1 VIFAQMPDLWVL
13 VLALAIDLTLGE
25 PPNAVHPVVWM
36 GNLIALFM
44 KAPVYP
50 NRSRAFQFVYGCI
63 VALFTAA
70 LFGLGAYFLLA
81 FLKGINVIAY
91 VLVGAVLLKTSFSVK
106 ALRGA
111 ALKVKH
117 LLVASKLPEAR
128 SAVRALVGRATAD
141 LDEKQIVSATV
152 ESVAENSCDSFVAPL
167 FYFLFLGVPGA
178 LAYRAINTLDNSIG
192 FRGKYEYLG
201 KFAARLDDVANFIPA
216 RISAF
221 IFVLAALV
229 CRKDAAGAWRT
240 MFRDHG
246 KTASPNGGWTMGAMA
261 GALGVSLEK
270 PGHYRL
276 GDSVNSLLPAT
287 VDGSLSVVVF
297 MVVVW
302 TVVIL
307 AGRWGW
313 YVVT

>member
-1 VIFAQMPDLWVL
+1 
-13 VLALAIDLTLGE
+13 
-25 PPNAVHPVVWM
+25 
-36 GNLIALFM
+36 M
-44 KAPVYP
+44 KAPVYLDL
-50 NRSRAFQFVYGCI
+50 SRTLQFVYGCL
-63 VALFTAA
+63 VALFTVA

-81 FLKGINVIAY
+81 FLKETSVIAY
-91 VLVGAVLLKTSFSVK
+91 VLVGAVLLKTSFSVR
-106 ALRGA
+106 ALRSA
-111 ALKVKH
+111 AVKVKH

-128 SAVRALVGRATAD
+128 SAVRALVGRNAAD

-152 ESVAENSCDSFVAPL
+152 ESVAENTCDSFVAPL

-201 KFAARLDDVANFIPA
+201 KFAARLDDVANFVPA

-221 IFVLAALV
+221 VFVLAAMV
-229 CRKDAAGAWRT
+229 CKKDAASAWHI

-276 GDSVNSLLPAT
+276 GDGLKSLLPAT
-287 VDGSLSVVVF
+287 VDGSLRVVVF
-297 MVVVW
+297 TVVVW
-302 TVVIL
+302 TLVTL